1 MCAHDTEKGE
11 KLNVMGV
18 LIDEHAASSGR
29 SLSTSTRA
37 LRRDAQNV
45 SFILYRPQATQLCV
59 HSEKGEKSHVG
70 CEY

>member
-1 MCAHDTEKGE
+1 MSTPLPADA
-11 KLNVMGV
+11 L
-18 LIDEHAASSGR
+18 
-29 SLSTSTRA
+29 SLQARA

-59 HSEKGEKSHVG
+59 HSEKGEKSYVG